1 MNGTLTMILP
11 LIVLLAVM
19 YFLLIRPQKKRE
31 KEVNAMRKGLQV
43 GDEII
48 TIGGICGKIV
58 KTKDESLVIQV
69 GADKVKFEIMRWAV
83 SRVVEESK
91 RPAKN
96 RAAEEVEEVE
106 EKKPSKPKRIKKAAP
121 AEEVEEKEEVVEAAA
136 DHVVVKRQ
144 FEDGYHIIKIK
155 TPCLLTAIAE
165 LATPRYMSVRGIV
178 EAYEKEIKV
187 LGFEDLKDGL
197 ELDMI
202 GLKGSPTNVYQSF
215 TKEVKGAGTILE
227 GLSADEAVKAIMD
240 KLEAKFII

>member
-106 EKKPSKPKRIKKAAP
+106 EKKPSKPKRMKKAAP
-121 AEEVEEKEEVVEAAA
+121 AEEVEEKEEVVEAAETEE
-136 DHVVVKRQ
+136 V
-144 FEDGYHIIKIK
+144 
-155 TPCLLTAIAE
+155 
-165 LATPRYMSVRGIV
+165 V
-178 EAYEKEIKV
+178 EAAE
-187 LGFEDLKDGL
+187 
-197 ELDMI
+197 
-202 GLKGSPTNVYQSF
+202 TA
-215 TKEVKGAGTILE
+215 EVAE
-227 GLSADEAVKAIMD
+227 EAVAEPAATEAETVEAEESTEEEKA
-240 KLEAKFII
+240 K

>member
-106 EKKPSKPKRIKKAAP
+106 EKKPSKPKRMKKAVP
-121 AEEVEEKEEVVEAAA
+121 AEEVEEKEEVVEAA
-136 DHVVVKRQ
+136 
-144 FEDGYHIIKIK
+144 E
-155 TPCLLTAIAE
+155 TAEVAE
-165 LATPRYMSVRGIV
+165 EAVAEPAEEAEAAEAETV
-178 EAYEKEIKV
+178 EAEESTEEEKAE
-187 LGFEDLKDGL
+187 
-197 ELDMI
+197 
-202 GLKGSPTNVYQSF
+202 
-215 TKEVKGAGTILE
+215 
-227 GLSADEAVKAIMD
+227 
-240 KLEAKFII
+240 